1 MNIFSALKVYA
12 AGKWN
17 VKETRDF
24 TQEEINEI
32 DTASVVDSQYGMSVC
47 FFMKSGGQT
56 YIPLSNDSNKSVGD
70 TIDLKTAKLL
80 TLGRQGESDIFRVK
94 A

>member
-1 MNIFSALKVYA
+1 MNIFSALKVY

-24 TQEEINEI
+24 TQEEINAI
-32 DTASVVDSQYGMSVC
+32 DTATVVDSQYGMSVC
-47 FFMKSGGQT
+47 FLMSGGGQT

>member
-12 AGKWN
+12 GKWN
-17 VKETRDF
+17 VKDSRDF
-24 TQEEINEI
+24 TQEEINAI
-32 DTASVVDSQYGMSVC
+32 DTATVVDSQYGMSVC
-47 FFMKSGGQT
+47 FFMSGGGQT

>member
-1 MNIFSALKVYA
+1 MNIFSALRVY

-47 FFMKSGGQT
+47 FFMRGGGQT

-70 TIDLKTAKLL
+70 TIDLRTAKLL
-80 TLGRQGESDIFRVK
+80 TLGRQGEADIFRVK

>member
-1 MNIFSALKVYA
+1 MNIFSALRVY

-47 FFMKSGGQT
+47 FFMRGGGQT

-70 TIDLKTAKLL
+70 TIDLKAAKLL
-80 TLGRQGESDIFRVK
+80 TLGRQGEADIFRVK

>member
-12 AGKWN
+12 GKWN
-17 VKETRDF
+17 VKESRDF
-24 TQEEINEI
+24 TQEEMDAI

-80 TLGRQGESDIFRVK
+80 TLGRQGEADIFRVK

>member
-1 MNIFSALKVYA
+1 MNIFSALRVY

-32 DTASVVDSQYGMSVC
+32 DTATVVDSQYGMSVC

-56 YIPLSNDSNKSVGD
+56 YIPLSNDSSKSVGD
-70 TIDLKTAKLL
+70 SIDLKAAKLL

>member
-1 MNIFSALKVYA
+1 MNIFSALQIY

-17 VKETRDF
+17 VKDSRDF

>member
-1 MNIFSALKVYA
+1 MNIFSALRVY

-70 TIDLKTAKLL
+70 TIDLKAAKLL
-80 TLGRQGESDIFRVK
+80 TLGRQGEADIFRVK

>member
-1 MNIFSALKVYA
+1 MNIFSALRVY

-17 VKETRDF
+17 VKESRNF

-32 DTASVVDSQYGMSVC
+32 DTTSVVDSQYGMSVC

-56 YIPLSNDSNKSVGD
+56 YIPLSNDSSKSVGD

-80 TLGRQGESDIFRVK
+80 TLGRQGEADIFRVK

>member
-1 MNIFSALKVYA
+1 MNIFSALRVY

-24 TQEEINEI
+24 TQEEMDAI

>member
-1 MNIFSALKVYA
+1 MNIFSALRVY

-17 VKETRDF
+17 VKDSRDF
-24 TQEEINEI
+24 TQEEINAI
-32 DTASVVDSQYGMSVC
+32 DTATVVDSQYGMSVC
-47 FFMKSGGQT
+47 FFMSGGGQT

>member
-1 MNIFSALKVYA
+1 MNIFSALRVY

-56 YIPLSNDSNKSVGD
+56 YIPLSNDSSKSVGD

-80 TLGRQGESDIFRVK
+80 TLGRQGEADIFRVK

>member
-1 MNIFSALKVYA
+1 MNIFNALKVY

-24 TQEEINEI
+24 TQEEMNAV
-32 DTASVVDSQYGMSVC
+32 DTATVVDSQYGMSVC
-47 FFMKSGGQT
+47 FFMESGGQT
-56 YIPLSNDSNKSVGD
+56 FIPLSNDSSKSVGD
-70 TIDLKTAKLL
+70 TIDLATAKLL
-80 TLGRQGESDIFRVK
+80 TLGRQGEADIFRVK

>member
-1 MNIFSALKVYA
+1 MNIFSALRLY

-24 TQEEINEI
+24 TQEEMDAI

>member
-12 AGKWN
+12 GKWN
-17 VKETRDF
+17 VKESRDF
-24 TQEEINEI
+24 TQEEMDAI

-47 FFMKSGGQT
+47 FLMKSGGQT
-56 YIPLSNDSNKSVGD
+56 YIPLSNDSSKSVGD

-80 TLGRQGESDIFRVK
+80 TLGRQGEADIFRVK